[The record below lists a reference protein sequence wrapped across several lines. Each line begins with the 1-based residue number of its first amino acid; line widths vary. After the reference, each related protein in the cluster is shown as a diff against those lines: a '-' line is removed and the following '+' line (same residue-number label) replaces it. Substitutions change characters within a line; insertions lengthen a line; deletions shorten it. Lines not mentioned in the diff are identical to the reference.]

1 MGIFSKINIISVD
14 DLKYSKKYRPKALK
28 INDWKRDIYCMNT
41 EGEAGNIVKKP
52 TAHLQ
57 VMVR

>member
-1 MGIFSKINIISVD
+1 MVIFSKINIISVD
-14 DLKYSKKYRPKALK
+14 DLKYSKKYRPKTLK
-28 INDWKRDIYCMNT
+28 INAWKREYCMNT
-41 EGEAGNIVKKP
+41 EGEAGNIVKKT